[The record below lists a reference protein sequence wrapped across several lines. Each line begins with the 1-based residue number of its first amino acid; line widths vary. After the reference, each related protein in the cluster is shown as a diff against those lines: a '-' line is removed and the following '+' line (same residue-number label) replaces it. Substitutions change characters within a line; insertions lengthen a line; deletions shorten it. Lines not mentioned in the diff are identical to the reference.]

1 MPRLDTPDG
10 VPTVAVGTNLGT
22 TRTAFGGAGHNHA
35 SVRVRAKGDS
45 MTDSTEARNIALVG
59 PYTSGKTTLLESML
73 FVSGT
78 IGRKGKITDGNT
90 VGDWSDEARARQS
103 SVEVNAATFSYRDH
117 RFTVLDCPGS
127 IEFFAET
134 ANALMGVDLAVI
146 VCPPDRERVWT
157 MGRLFNFLAQ
167 HDIPHILFANRM
179 DETTVRVG
187 DLIEAMKPVGG
198 KPLVPCQVA
207 IRDGDAV
214 TGYIDLITGQAY
226 EYRDQQAAGAVET
239 PDTVSER
246 QEAART
252 QLLENLADFDDAL
265 LENLLEDKIP
275 GAEELRAYLRTALAD
290 AHVAPVLMGSAE
302 RDWGVRRL
310 LESLVDLAP
319 AADLKASRLT
329 ADSGAAAAGQIVKTY
344 ITQHGGK
351 ISLAR
356 IWAGTIE
363 DGTILNGGERIG
375 GMYRMLG
382 QHQTKIDSALAGEI
396 VGLGRLES
404 IATGDTIAPAD
415 GPAVEP
421 IARSEALP
429 PVYAYAIRAAR
440 REDEVKISGAM
451 SRLVQEDP
459 SIRFEPNPDT
469 QEAVLRGQGE
479 MHLKV
484 ALDRLAG
491 KYGLALQTE
500 KPKVAYKEA
509 IRKPVSQHA
518 RYKKQTG
525 GHGQFGDV
533 HIDVKPLPRG
543 AGFEFQDTVVGGAV
557 PRQYIP
563 AVAAGVRDYLGSGPL
578 GFPVVDVSI
587 TLTDGKHHA
596 VDSSEQAFKT
606 AGRMAMAEALPK
618 CNPVL
623 LEPLHEVRI
632 SVPGEFTP
640 NVQRLVTGRRGQVL
654 GFSAREDWPG
664 WDEITSQMPQSEMHD
679 LIIELRSLTLGV
691 GTFESRFDRLQEL
704 TGRLAEGVLAAA
716 REA

>member
-1 MPRLDTPDG
+1 
-10 VPTVAVGTNLGT
+10 
-22 TRTAFGGAGHNHA
+22 
-35 SVRVRAKGDS
+35 
-45 MTDSTEARNIALVG
+45 MTDSTMARNVAFVG
-59 PYTSGKTTLLESML
+59 PFASGKTTLLESLL

-78 IGRKGKITDGNT
+78 IGRKGRVVDGNT

-103 SVEVNAATFSYRDH
+103 SVEVNAATFSCGDH

-134 ANALMGVDLAVI
+134 ANALMGVDLAVV
-146 VCPPDRERVWT
+146 VCPPDTERVWT
-157 MGRLFNFLAQ
+157 MGRLFNFLAR
-167 HDIPHILFANRM
+167 HDIPSLLFVNRI
-179 DETTVRVG
+179 DEATVRVG
-187 DLIEAMKPVGG
+187 DLIEAMKPVGR

-214 TGYIDLITGQAY
+214 TGYLDLVSGQAY
-226 EYRDQQAAGAVET
+226 RYGDRQKASEIEAPDAIQERRD
-239 PDTVSER
+239 
-246 QEAART
+246 AART
-252 QLLENLADFDDAL
+252 HLLENLADFDDAL
-265 LENLLEDKIP
+265 LENLLEDRIP
-275 GAEELRAYLRTALAD
+275 EPPELRACLRTALAN
-290 AHVAPVLMGSAE
+290 AQVVPVLMGSAE

-310 LESLVDLAP
+310 VETLIDLAP
-319 AADLKASRLT
+319 AAT
-329 ADSGAAAAGQIVKTY
+329 AARRSAADAGSTAIGQILKTY

-351 ISLAR
+351 VSLAR
-356 IWAGTIE
+356 IWAGRFK
-363 DGTILNGGERIG
+363 DGTILNDGARIG
-375 GMYRMLG
+375 GIYRMLG
-382 QHQTKIDSALAGEI
+382 QNQTKIDSTEAGEI

-404 IATGDTIAPAD
+404 VATSDTIAPAD
-415 GPAVEP
+415 GAGVEP
-421 IARSEALP
+421 LTRAGIP
-429 PVYAYAIRAAR
+429 PGVYACAVRAAK
-440 REDEVKISGAM
+440 REDEVKVSGAM
-451 SRLVQEDP
+451 GRLAQEDP
-459 SIRFEPNPDT
+459 SLRFEQNPDT
-469 QEAVLRGQGE
+469 REAVLHGQGE

-491 KYGLALQTE
+491 KYGLKLQTGR
-500 KPKVAYKEA
+500 PKVAYKEA
-509 IRKPVSQHA
+509 IRKAVSQHA

-543 AGFEFQDTVVGGAV
+543 SGFTFQDTVVGGAV

-578 GFPVVDVSI
+578 GFPVVDLSV

-618 CNPVL
+618 CDPVL
-623 LEPLHEVRI
+623 LEPICEVKI
-632 SVPGEFTP
+632 SVPNEFTP

-679 LIIELRSLTLGV
+679 LIVELRSLTLGI

-716 REA
+716 KGA

>member
-1 MPRLDTPDG
+1 
-10 VPTVAVGTNLGT
+10 
-22 TRTAFGGAGHNHA
+22 
-35 SVRVRAKGDS
+35 
-45 MTDSTEARNIALVG
+45 MTDSALARNVAFVG
-59 PYTSGKTTLLESML
+59 PFASGKTTLLESLL

-78 IGRKGKITDGNT
+78 VGRKGRVADGNT

-103 SVEVNAATFSYRDH
+103 SVEVNAATFSCGDH
-117 RFTVLDCPGS
+117 RFSVLDCPGS
-127 IEFFAET
+127 IEFFTET
-134 ANALMGVDLAVI
+134 ANALMGVDLAVV
-146 VCPPDRERVWT
+146 VCPPDTERVWT
-157 MGRLFNFLAQ
+157 MGRVFNFLAR
-167 HDIPHILFANRM
+167 HEIPCLLFVNRI
-179 DETTVRVG
+179 DEATVRVG
-187 DLIEAMKPVGG
+187 DFIEAMKPVGR

-214 TGYIDLITGQAY
+214 TGYLDLVGGQAY
-226 EYRDQQAAGAVET
+226 RYGDRQKAHEIEAPGDIQERRD
-239 PDTVSER
+239 
-246 QEAART
+246 AART
-252 QLLENLADFDDAL
+252 QLLETLADFDDAL
-265 LENLLEDKIP
+265 LENLLEDRIP
-275 GAEELRAYLRTALAD
+275 EPTELRACLRAALAN
-290 AHVAPVLMGSAE
+290 AQVVPVLMGSAE

-310 LESLVDLAP
+310 LETLIELAP
-319 AADLKASRLT
+319 A
-329 ADSGAAAAGQIVKTY
+329 GAAGAQRVAADAGNAALGQVLKTY

-351 ISLAR
+351 VSLAR
-356 IWAGTIE
+356 IWAGRFK
-363 DGTILNGGERIG
+363 DGTILNDGERIG
-375 GMYRMLG
+375 GIYRMLG
-382 QHQTKIDSALAGEI
+382 QNQTKIDSAEAGEI

-415 GPAVEP
+415 GPGVAP
-421 IARSEALP
+421 LARAEIP
-429 PVYAYAIRAAR
+429 PAVYAYAVRAAK
-440 REDEVKISGAM
+440 REDEVKVSGAM
-451 SRLVQEDP
+451 SRLAQEDP
-459 SIRFEPNPDT
+459 SLRFEQNPDT
-469 QEAVLRGQGE
+469 QEAVLHGQGE

-484 ALDRLAG
+484 TLDRLAG
-491 KYGLALQTE
+491 KYGLKLQTE

-509 IRKPVSQHA
+509 IRKAVSQHA

-543 AGFEFQDTVVGGAV
+543 AGFAFEDTVVGGAV

-578 GFPVVDVSI
+578 GFPVVDLAV

-618 CNPVL
+618 CDPVL
-623 LEPLHEVRI
+623 LEPICEVKI
-632 SVPGEFTP
+632 SVPNEFTP

-654 GFSAREDWPG
+654 GFAAREDWPG

-679 LIIELRSLTLGV
+679 LIVELRSLTLGV

-716 REA
+716 KGA